1 MQETNTTIEGIVE
14 VESRFPLFEVG
25 NMQDQF
31 KEKGKKIQQSAT
43 NFQTFR
49 LSSIKKTRRLFWA
62 TIMIAVV

>member
-31 KEKGKKIQQSAT
+31 KEKGKKSSNQL
-43 NFQTFR
+43 QTFKPSGFLR
-49 LSSIKKTRRLFWA
+49 SKKRDEYFELR
-62 TIMIAVV
+62 